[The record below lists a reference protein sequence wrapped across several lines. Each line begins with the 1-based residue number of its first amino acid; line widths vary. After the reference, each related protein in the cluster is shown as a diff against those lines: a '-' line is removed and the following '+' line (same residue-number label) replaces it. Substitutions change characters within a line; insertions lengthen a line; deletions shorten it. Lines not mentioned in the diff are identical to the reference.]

1 MTTGLD
7 SRPLQFVVGKGGVGK
22 STVTAAIALAH
33 AAAGRRVL
41 AVELGRPEGLS
52 RFLAPGAETGPEP
65 LRVCERLSLARVQ
78 GDEALAEYL
87 RLILPGRGLLN
98 LVFGS
103 RLYRY
108 FVAAAP
114 GLKELMAIG
123 KIWYE
128 REKRDA
134 HGRPLWDI
142 IVVDAGASGHSL
154 QYLQM
159 PSTAARTFR
168 SGLVHRESE
177 RIASLLADATTTAVH
192 VVVIPEDMP
201 LTEGREILS
210 RLEGDLALPV
220 GTVYVNRVRERP
232 PRFAS
237 AAAQALTNVAVS
249 DPDARIARAVAA
261 TAQRTLGGVALQEEK
276 LERFGRDVEAKL
288 VRLPLLAVEHFG
300 MSEIG
305 ALGEVIGGA
314 EASRR

>member
-1 MTTGLD
+1 MPTSGLD
-7 SRPLQFVVGKGGVGK
+7 LRPLQFVVGKGGVGK
-22 STVTAAIALAH
+22 STVTAAVAVAH

-41 AVELGRPEGLS
+41 AVEIGRPEGLS
-52 RFLAPGAETGPEP
+52 RFLAPGLESGPEP
-65 LRVCERLSLARVQ
+65 LLVRERLWLARVQ

-87 RLILPGRGLLN
+87 KLILPGRALLN
-98 LVFGS
+98 MVFSS

-128 REKRDA
+128 HEKSDE

-177 RIASLLADATTTAVH
+177 RIAALLADASATAVH

-201 LTEGREILS
+201 LTEGQEIIS

-220 GTVYVNRVRERP
+220 GTVYINRVRQKP
-232 PRFAS
+232 PRRACAATDALMNIAAS
-237 AAAQALTNVAVS
+237 T
-249 DPDARIARAVAA
+249 PDAGIAHAVAA
-261 TAQRTLGGVALQEEK
+261 TARRSLGWVSLQEEK
-276 LERFGRDVEAKL
+276 LDRFERRVDAKT
-288 VRLPLLAVEHFG
+288 VRLPLLEVERFG
-300 MSEIG
+300 VVQIEGLSEFI
-305 ALGEVIGGA
+305 LGKGT
-314 EASRR
+314 RP

>member
-1 MTTGLD
+1 MPARSLD
-7 SRPLQFVVGKGGVGK
+7 PRPLQFVVGKGGVGK
-22 STVTAAIALAH
+22 STVTAAIAVAH

-52 RFLAPGAETGPEP
+52 RFLAPGLETGPEP
-65 LRVCERLSLARVQ
+65 ICVREGLSLARVQ

-87 RLILPGRGLLN
+87 KLILPGRALLN

-128 REKRDA
+128 REKRDE

-177 RIASLLADATTTAVH
+177 RVAALLADAATTAVH

-210 RLEGDLALPV
+210 RLAGELSLPI
-220 GTVYVNRVRERP
+220 GTVYINRVRPSP
-232 PRFAS
+232 PPSAS
-237 AAAQALTNVAVS
+237 VAVQALMGVS
-249 DPDARIARAVAA
+249 DTDPDAEIAHAVAA
-261 TAQRTLGGVALQEEK
+261 TARRSLGWVTLQEEK
-276 LERFGRDVEAKL
+276 LDRFEREVDAVTL
-288 VRLPLLAVEHFG
+288 RLPLLAAERFG
-300 MSEIG
+300 LAEID
-305 ALGEVIGGA
+305 ALGQLIGRP
-314 EASRR
+314 ESSR

>member
-1 MTTGLD
+1 MPASSLD
-7 SRPLQFVVGKGGVGK
+7 PRPLQFVVGKGGVGK
-22 STVTAAIALAH
+22 STVTAAIAVAH

-41 AVELGRPEGLS
+41 AVEIGRPEGLS
-52 RFLAPGAETGPEP
+52 RFLAPGLETGPEP
-65 LRVCERLSLARVQ
+65 IRVRDGLSLARVQ

-87 RLILPGRGLLN
+87 KLILPGRALLN

-134 HGRPLWDI
+134 DDHPLWDV

-177 RIASLLADATTTAVH
+177 RVATLLADATTTSVH

-210 RLEGDLALPV
+210 RLAEELSLPI
-220 GTVYVNRVRERP
+220 GTVYINRVRSIP
-232 PRFAS
+232 PKPAVG
-237 AAAQALTNVAVS
+237 AAQALMDV
-249 DPDARIARAVAA
+249 PDADPQAQIAHAVAA
-261 TAQRTLGGVALQEEK
+261 TARRSLGWVALQEEK
-276 LERFGRDVEAKL
+276 LERFERAVDART
-288 VRLPLLAVEHFG
+288 VRLPLLAVERFG
-300 MSEIG
+300 LAEIDT
-305 ALGEVIGGA
+305 LGKIVSKPEHT
-314 EASRR
+314 R

>member
-1 MTTGLD
+1 MSGLD
-7 SRPLQFVVGKGGVGK
+7 LRPLQFVVGKGGVGK
-22 STVTAAIALAH
+22 STLTAAIAVAH

-41 AVELGRPEGLS
+41 AVELGRREGLS
-52 RFLAPGAETGPEP
+52 RYLAPGVETGPEP
-65 LRVCERLSLARVQ
+65 TRIRDGLSLVRVQ
-78 GDEALAEYL
+78 GDDALAEYL

-134 HGRPLWDI
+134 DGRSLWDV

-177 RIASLLADATTTAVH
+177 RIAALLADSATTAVH

-201 LTEGREILS
+201 LTEGREILA
-210 RLEGDLALPV
+210 RLKGDLALPV
-220 GTVYVNRVRERP
+220 GAVYVNRVRPRP
-232 PRFAS
+232 PDL
-237 AAAQALTNVAVS
+237 AAATVEELDRVS
-249 DPDARIARAVAA
+249 STDPDSGIAQAVVA
-261 TAQRTLGGVALQEEK
+261 TARRSLGWIGLQEEK
-276 LERFGRDVEAKL
+276 LERFQREVKAL
-288 VRLPLLAVEHFG
+288 TVRLPYLAAEHFG
-300 MSEIG
+300 MAEIEVL
-305 ALGEVIGGA
+305 AEIIGESGGA
-314 EASRR
+314 KG

>member
-1 MTTGLD
+1 MPTSGLD
-7 SRPLQFVVGKGGVGK
+7 LRPLQFVVGKGGVGK
-22 STVTAAIALAH
+22 STVTAAVAVAH
-33 AAAGRRVL
+33 ATAGRRVL
-41 AVELGRPEGLS
+41 AVEIGRPEGLS
-52 RFLAPGAETGPEP
+52 RFLAPSLETGPEP
-65 LRVCERLSLARVQ
+65 LLVRDRLWLARVQ

-87 RLILPGRGLLN
+87 KLILPGRALLN
-98 LVFGS
+98 MVFSS

-128 REKRDA
+128 HEKRDE
-134 HGRPLWDI
+134 HDRPLWDI

-177 RIASLLADATTTAVH
+177 RIAALLADASATAVH

-201 LTEGREILS
+201 LTEGREIIS

-220 GTVYVNRVRERP
+220 GTVYINRVRRKP
-232 PRFAS
+232 PRRAS
-237 AAAQALTNVAVS
+237 AATDALMSIAAS
-249 DPDARIARAVAA
+249 APDANIAHAVAA
-261 TAQRTLGGVALQEEK
+261 TARRSLGWVSLQEEK
-276 LERFGRDVEAKL
+276 LDRFERKVDAKT
-288 VRLPLLAVEHFG
+288 VRLPLLEVERFG
-300 MSEIG
+300 VTQIEGLSELIS
-305 ALGEVIGGA
+305 EP
-314 EASRR
+314 EARS

>member
-1 MTTGLD
+1 MSGLD
-7 SRPLQFVVGKGGVGK
+7 LRPLQFVVGKGGVGK
-22 STVTAAIALAH
+22 STITAAIAVAH

-52 RFLAPGAETGPEP
+52 RFLAPGVETGPEP
-65 LRVCERLSLARVQ
+65 IRVREGLSLVRVQ
-78 GDEALAEYL
+78 GDDALAEYL

-134 HGRPLWDI
+134 DGHSLWDI

-168 SGLVHRESE
+168 RGLVHRESE
-177 RIASLLADATTTAVH
+177 RIAALLADPATTTVH

-201 LTEGREILS
+201 LTEGREILA

-220 GTVYVNRVRERP
+220 GAVYVNRVR
-232 PRFAS
+232 PRAPDLT
-237 AAAQALTNVAVS
+237 AATVEKLVSVSSS
-249 DPDARIARAVAA
+249 DPDAIIAQAVAA
-261 TAQRTLGGVALQEEK
+261 TAHRSLGWIGLQEDK
-276 LERFGRDVEAKL
+276 LERFQREVDAL
-288 VRLPLLAVEHFG
+288 TVRLPYLAADHFG
-300 MSEIG
+300 MKEIG
-305 ALGEVIGGA
+305 MLARIIGECGDGG
-314 EASRR
+314 E